1 MSDNEILERLKEKE
15 IDKKFLEKNFDSI
28 NVVVDTL
35 LSQNPLKQS
44 ISQLNQLNSF
54 LDASVNLLA

>member
-35 LSQNPLKQS
+35 LSPNPLKQS

>member
-28 NVVVDTL
+28 NVVVNTL
-35 LSQNPLKQS
+35 LSPNPLKQS